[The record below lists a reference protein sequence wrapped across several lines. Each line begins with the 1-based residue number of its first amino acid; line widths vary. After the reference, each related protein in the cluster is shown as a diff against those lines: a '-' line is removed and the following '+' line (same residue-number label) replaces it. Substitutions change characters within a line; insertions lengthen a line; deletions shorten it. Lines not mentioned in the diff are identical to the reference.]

1 MEIFDTNDSFDFEKL
16 VLTKPTSISGGNYFI
31 RFLVNS
37 QPLYIQPPK
46 CKTRQ
51 GIVRAGKRLY
61 SDLMFTNENED
72 FIRWME
78 NLENYCQ
85 QYIYKNREKWFE
97 GEMELHDIENYF
109 TSPLKLFKSGKYYL
123 ARTNITVVL
132 GKPALKIYDGNE
144 KEVDFENIGDD
155 TNVMTILEIQGIKC
169 SAKSFQIEIELKQMM
184 VLQSTNIFEKCIIKN
199 EGNIA
204 IKSVDE
210 KFIVEVAA
218 EKMEENP
225 SKIGEEEETD
235 MVVDD
240 INENIIFKT
249 DDEVIPEENVEEGKD
264 IVIDIPFSVDSPNGL
279 SMENRRFAPPGGSAK
294 RPNLSE
300 DAAKDP
306 LIEEEKKSETVE
318 FDGLEEVEFHLEELT
333 DLEPLVIKKRDNVYY
348 EMYKEAKKKAKIAR
362 DLALSAYLEAKR
374 IKNTYMLEDLVD
386 DDSDEEDSDEYSDED
401 SDENSDE
408 DSDEEEDVVDEDVNN
423 EDLAE

>member
-16 VLTKPTSISGGNYFI
+16 TLTKPTSISGGNYFI

-85 QYIYKNREKWFE
+85 QYIYKNRENWFE

-132 GKPALKIYDGNE
+132 GKPSLKIYDGNE

-199 EGNIA
+199 GGNNA
-204 IKSVDE
+204 NKPVDE
-210 KFIVEVAA
+210 KFIAEVAA

-249 DDEVIPEENVEEGKD
+249 DEEVIPEDNVEEGKD
-264 IVIDIPFSVDSPNGL
+264 IVIDI
-279 SMENRRFAPPGGSAK
+279 
-294 RPNLSE
+294 PNLSE

-306 LIEEEKKSETVE
+306 LIEEEKKSETAE

-386 DDSDEEDSDEYSDED
+386 DDSDEEDSEEDSDED
-401 SDENSDE
+401 SEE
-408 DSDEEEDVVDEDVNN
+408 DSDEEEDVEDEDVNN

>member
-16 VLTKPTSISGGNYFI
+16 ILTKPSSISGGNYFI

-132 GKPALKIYDGNE
+132 GKPSLKIYDGNE

-155 TNVMTILEIQGIKC
+155 TDVMTILEIQGIKC

-199 EGNIA
+199 GEPVEKNVTNPRSFIDVVRADDLRSDCCA
-204 IKSVDE
+204 ISTDDDKPIEE
-210 KFIVEVAA
+210 KI
-218 EKMEENP
+218 
-225 SKIGEEEETD
+225 EEELVPE
-235 MVVDD
+235 VDS
-240 INENIIFKT
+240 INENMVFKT
-249 DDEVIPEENVEEGKD
+249 DDEVIPDEESKD
-264 IVIDIPFSVDSPNGL
+264 IVIDIPKESL
-279 SMENRRFAPPGGSAK
+279 
-294 RPNLSE
+294 E
-300 DAAKDP
+300 DAAKD
-306 LIEEEKKSETVE
+306 LTIEEKTSGIVAL
-318 FDGLEEVEFHLEELT
+318 DGLEEVEFHLEELT

-374 IKNTYMLEDLVD
+374 IKNTYMLEDLAD
-386 DDSDEEDSDEYSDED
+386 EDSDEEDSDEED
-401 SDENSDE
+401 SDEE
-408 DSDEEEDVVDEDVNN
+408 DSDEEESDEDSDKDIDEEDNN
-423 EDLAE
+423 NN

>member
-16 VLTKPTSISGGNYFI
+16 ILTKPSSISGGNYFI

-132 GKPALKIYDGNE
+132 GKPSLKIYDGNE

-155 TNVMTILEIQGIKC
+155 TDVMTILEIQGIKC

-199 EGNIA
+199 GEPVEKNVTNPRSFIDVVRADDLRSDCCA
-204 IKSVDE
+204 ISTDDDKPIEE
-210 KFIVEVAA
+210 KI
-218 EKMEENP
+218 
-225 SKIGEEEETD
+225 EEELVPE
-235 MVVDD
+235 VDS
-240 INENIIFKT
+240 INENMVFKT
-249 DDEVIPEENVEEGKD
+249 DDEVIPDEESKD
-264 IVIDIPFSVDSPNGL
+264 IVIDIP
-279 SMENRRFAPPGGSAK
+279 
-294 RPNLSE
+294 
-300 DAAKDP
+300 
-306 LIEEEKKSETVE
+306 KSNYH
-318 FDGLEEVEFHLEELT
+318 F
-333 DLEPLVIKKRDNVYY
+333 
-348 EMYKEAKKKAKIAR
+348 
-362 DLALSAYLEAKR
+362 
-374 IKNTYMLEDLVD
+374 
-386 DDSDEEDSDEYSDED
+386 
-401 SDENSDE
+401 
-408 DSDEEEDVVDEDVNN
+408 
-423 EDLAE
+423 

>member
-16 VLTKPTSISGGNYFI
+16 VLTKPSSITGGNYFI

-132 GKPALKIYDGNE
+132 GKPVLKIYDGDE

-199 EGNIA
+199 EGGTAN
-204 IKSVDE
+204 KTVDD
-210 KFIVEVAA
+210 KFTKEVSSLGDVGVTETYGEGHFAPPQAALQNLQRPKPYA
-218 EKMEENP
+218 EKMEENS
-225 SKIGEEEETD
+225 SKIGDEEEMD

-240 INENIIFKT
+240 VNENIVFKT
-249 DDEVIPEENVEEGKD
+249 DDEVIPEDNVEEGKD
-264 IVIDIPFSVDSPNGL
+264 IVIDIP
-279 SMENRRFAPPGGSAK
+279 
-294 RPNLSE
+294 NLS
-300 DAAKDP
+300 DDLQSSTK
-306 LIEEEKKSETVE
+306 LVV
-318 FDGLEEVEFHLEELT
+318 GL
-333 DLEPLVIKKRDNVYY
+333 N
-348 EMYKEAKKKAKIAR
+348 A
-362 DLALSAYLEAKR
+362 
-374 IKNTYMLEDLVD
+374 
-386 DDSDEEDSDEYSDED
+386 
-401 SDENSDE
+401 
-408 DSDEEEDVVDEDVNN
+408 
-423 EDLAE
+423 